1 MNGKYII
8 SCCSTADV
16 TKEYLEEKDVK
27 YICFHYYMDD
37 VEFRDDLYQSKTP
50 EEFYKAMD
58 DGAMTR
64 TSQVNTDEFI
74 QYLTPYLE
82 DGYDVIHLTLSSGI
96 SGVFN
101 SAQIAEDELREMF
114 PERKIYM
121 LDSLSA
127 SAGYG
132 LMVDKMAKLRDEGM
146 SIDDLAQW
154 VKDNRLNQNTW
165 FFSTDLTYFIRGGRV
180 SKMSGWFGTKL
191 NICPLLNVNNEGKLI
206 ARTKNRGKKMVKKAI
221 VDTMKSLVPEGE
233 AYNQNVFITHSLC
246 IEDAKE
252 VAAMIEEAFPNMSE
266 PIRIFDIGPTIG
278 SHTVPGTVAVG
289 FWGEVKG
296 E

>member
-278 SHTVPGTVAVG
+278 SHTGPGTVAVG

>member
-58 DGAMTR
+58 EGAMTR

-278 SHTVPGTVAVG
+278 SHTGPGTVAVG

>member
-82 DGYDVIHLTLSSGI
+82 EGYDVIHLTLSSGI

-278 SHTVPGTVAVG
+278 SHTGPGTVAVG

>member
-1 MNGKYII
+1 M
-8 SCCSTADV
+8 

-221 VDTMKSLVPEGE
+221 VDTMKSRVPEGE

-278 SHTVPGTVAVG
+278 SHTGPGTVAVG
-289 FWGEVKG
+289 FWGDVKG